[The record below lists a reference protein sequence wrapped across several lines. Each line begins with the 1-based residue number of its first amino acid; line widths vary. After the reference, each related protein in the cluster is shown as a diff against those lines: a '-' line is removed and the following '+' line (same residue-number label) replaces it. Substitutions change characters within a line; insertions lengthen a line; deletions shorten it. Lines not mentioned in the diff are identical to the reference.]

1 VADRHDAD
9 RPGHSLAM
17 QIGIAV
23 AALVLIAATWM
34 FTLVSM
40 DTEGREARTRVEGN
54 AANLALAVEWQLNR
68 QLQAVDQTLQ
78 NLATAWK
85 TDPIKFDPND
95 WRRRSALA
103 ADVSLQVFL
112 LDSQGFVMSA
122 TRPDLMGV
130 DMSHL
135 DYFLAQRSGRTKG
148 LFVGPAIR
156 WKTTGRWEINLS
168 RRLEGP
174 DGGFAGVIVGTY
186 DPWALT
192 SLLEQMDLGPRGLIA
207 LIGSDGAVRALVS
220 PGQVAPGE
228 DVSGSE
234 MFKSA
239 MQLPQGSWT
248 GPSAPD
254 GLVRVHAFRRLRDED
269 LTIVIGIGRDDA
281 LQTATIWANNALLFA
296 GGVTAAVLLMAALLI
311 REVRAGRG
319 RELRLARDRQVIEAA
334 YGALEAAKESAEAKT
349 AQIEATLAGMSDGVM
364 VLDAD
369 LRLVQWNERFAER
382 CGVPRDLLRIG
393 QRMEVLLRAQAL
405 AGEFGDLDDVE
416 LEVQRRIVELR
427 AQRGTSVNERMRP
440 DEGTL
445 ELRRSRLPGGGIVT
459 LYTDVTARKRA
470 ADAQQEARRL
480 AEEATREKSR
490 FVAIVSHEIRTPLNA
505 VINSLALLDESG
517 LSASQHR
524 LAVNARQAGDALM
537 ELVTDILELSKSDAG
552 QLAVRPTAFE
562 LHPLLDGV
570 LAMFRT
576 LAASRGVQLAVE
588 VLPDVPQR
596 LWADSGRLRQ
606 VMMNLV
612 SNAAKFSRPGQVTI
626 AASTIRV
633 EGQPQL
639 LLEVRDQGPRIPDSE
654 LEQLFQP
661 FSRLDNARDT
671 GAPGTGLGLVICE
684 RLALLMGGQIGLRE
698 VPTSSGAGG
707 NGFWVTLP
715 LETVVPANTVAAGAA
730 ISLVRRQ
737 RAVVLIVEDIAANHI
752 VTAMLLRREGHRV
765 DIAESGLQAIAA
777 VQSVPYDMVFM
788 DLIMPGMNGYEATRR
803 IRAMSGPAAV
813 MPIVALTA
821 NTAPEDRARCLAAG
835 MDEMLGK
842 PVRPQDMLMM
852 LHAVV
857 HASRPK
863 LASPSVS
870 APPLVERKAD
880 QGPVLNAARLA
891 DLRQGLPAATVVS
904 LIDQCL
910 ADMRKR
916 MPGLQAA
923 LTQGVARDIESAAHA
938 LAGMSGT
945 YGLAAMD
952 RRMRR
957 IILLAREG
965 DLAAAAV
972 AAQGMEADLAEAAEA
987 IRMHLRAAAA

>member
-1 VADRHDAD
+1 MADRHDAD
-9 RPGHSLAM
+9 RPGHSPAI
-17 QIGIAV
+17 QIGIAI

-68 QLQAVDQTLQ
+68 QLQATDQTLQ

-85 TDPIKFDPND
+85 ADPIHFDPSD
-95 WRRRSALA
+95 WRRRSVLP

-130 DMSHL
+130 DMSQL
-135 DYFLAQRSGRTKG
+135 DYFLVQRSGRATG

-156 WKTTGRWEINLS
+156 WKSTGRWEINLS

-192 SLLEQMDLGPRGLIA
+192 SLLEQMDLGTHGLIA

-220 PGQVAPGE
+220 PGKVAPGE
-228 DVSGSE
+228 DISGSE

-281 LQTATIWANNALLFA
+281 LHTAIIWANDALLFA
-296 GGVTAAVLLMAALLI
+296 AGVTAAVLLMAALLI
-311 REVRAGRG
+311 REVRAARG
-319 RELRLARDRQVIEAA
+319 RELRLARDRQVIAEA

-349 AQIEATLAGMSDGVM
+349 AQIQATLAGMSDGVM
-364 VLDAD
+364 VLDGD

-382 CGVPRDLLRIG
+382 CGVPRDLLHVG

-405 AGEFGDLDDVE
+405 AGEFGELEDVE
-416 LEVQRRIVELR
+416 LEVQRRIIELR
-427 AQRGTSVNERMRP
+427 AQRGTSVNERKRP
-440 DEGTL
+440 DDGTL

-459 LYTDVTARKRA
+459 LYADVTARKRA

-480 AEEATREKSR
+480 AEEATQQKSR

-505 VINSLALLDESG
+505 VINSLALLDQSG

-524 LAVNARQAGDALM
+524 LSDNARQAGDALM

-552 QLAVRPTAFE
+552 QLTVRPSAFE
-562 LHPLLDGV
+562 LNPLLDGV
-570 LAMFRT
+570 QAMFRT
-576 LAASRGVQLAVE
+576 QAVARGVLLEVE
-588 VLPDVPQR
+588 ISADVPR
-596 LWADSGRLRQ
+596 HLWADAGRLRQ

-612 SNAAKFSRPGQVTI
+612 SNAAKFSRPGVVTI
-626 AASTIRV
+626 AASTVQV
-633 EGQPQL
+633 EGQSLL

-654 LEQLFQP
+654 LEHLFEP
-661 FSRLDNARDT
+661 FSRLDNARDS

-684 RLALLMGGQIGLRE
+684 RLTLLMGGQIGLRE
-698 VPTSSGAGG
+698 VPTSSGASG
-707 NGFWVTLP
+707 NGFWLTLP
-715 LETVVPANTVAAGAA
+715 LQTAGPASAPVPTTA
-730 ISLVRRQ
+730 ISLLRRP
-737 RAVVLIVEDIAANHI
+737 RAAVLIVEDIPANHI

-765 DIAESGLQAIAA
+765 DIAESGPQAIAA
-777 VQSVPYDMVFM
+777 VQGMPYDIVFM

-803 IRAMSGPAAV
+803 IRALAGPAAI

-842 PVRPQDMLMM
+842 PVRPQDMLTM

-857 HASRPK
+857 FASRPK
-863 LASPSVS
+863 PATPPTS
-870 APPLVERKAD
+870 APLLVERKGD
-880 QGPVLNAARLA
+880 QGPVLDAARLA

-904 LIDQCL
+904 LVDQCL

-916 MPGLQAA
+916 MPALQAA
-923 LTQGVARDIESAAHA
+923 LGRGMARDIETEAHA
-938 LAGMSGT
+938 LAGMAGT
-945 YGLAAMD
+945 YALAAMD

-965 DLAAAAV
+965 DVAAAAV
-972 AAQGMEADLAEAAEA
+972 AAQGMQADLAEAAEA